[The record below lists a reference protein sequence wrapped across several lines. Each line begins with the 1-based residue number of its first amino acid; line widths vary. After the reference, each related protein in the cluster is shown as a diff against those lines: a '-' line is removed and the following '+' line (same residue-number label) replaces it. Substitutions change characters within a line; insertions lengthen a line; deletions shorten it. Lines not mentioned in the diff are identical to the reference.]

1 MTSTKVA
8 NPIAGFWVW
17 VSYET
22 SAGTTT
28 QYIYEKSWYPA
39 TQSGSASYA
48 DVTFTFPDTG
58 YARLEASA
66 ADSMNLNSGISELKF
81 TVYGADGRTQIPFD
95 WVQLVIVIAIL
106 IFAVILYYK
115 VPIGQPYNLIMLL
128 VLIAVA
134 FYFAW
139 PLMTTDYSSHAT

>member
-1 MTSTKVA
+1 MDQEEARRLVRRKELVFGLK
-8 NPIAGFWVW
+8 GFHFQEV
-17 VSYET
+17 
-22 SAGTTT
+22 
-28 QYIYEKSWYPA
+28 
-39 TQSGSASYA
+39 
-48 DVTFTFPDTG
+48 TG

>member
-1 MTSTKVA
+1 
-8 NPIAGFWVW
+8 
-17 VSYET
+17 
-22 SAGTTT
+22 
-28 QYIYEKSWYPA
+28 
-39 TQSGSASYA
+39 
-48 DVTFTFPDTG
+48 
-58 YARLEASA
+58 
-66 ADSMNLNSGISELKF
+66 MNLNSGISELKF